1 MFVSR
6 RRRRKRATE
15 VHRGGTRLRW
25 KRGDQPAPL
34 LYGKRAKPKEGA
46 RRSVFVDSTNLENR
60 TCPTW
65 KRPSF
70 ANYKGIGRD
79 RRGRGTRQETGD
91 RREKSE
97 ASIDSL
103 DARAWFQIT
112 RIESVAFGMP
122 GSRLIHRASLL
133 LCDIYKTPERRGL
146 PAIAPIRHRL

>member
-25 KRGDQPAPL
+25 KRGDQPAAPL
-34 LYGKRAKPKEGA
+34 SHRKRAKLKEGA

-79 RRGRGTRQETGD
+79 RRGRGTRQETG
-91 RREKSE
+91 EKK
-97 ASIDSL
+97 
-103 DARAWFQIT
+103 ARL
-112 RIESVAFGMP
+112 
-122 GSRLIHRASLL
+122 RLIHWTRVPGFKS
-133 LCDIYKTPERRGL
+133 PE
-146 PAIAPIRHRL
+146 